1 MVIVQSKNEVA
12 IRLTRERWTHIVER
26 HPEMDGQ
33 RQRVLETVSDPE
45 MIQQGDFE
53 EYLAIRFYNE
63 TPLTSKFLV
72 VVYKEIARTDGFIL
86 TAYYSGKP
94 SERRRTLWK
103 R

>member
-1 MVIVQSKNEVA
+1 
-12 IRLTRERWTHIVER
+12 
-26 HPEMDGQ
+26 MDGQ

-63 TPLTSKFLV
+63 TPLTSKFLI
-72 VVYKEIARTDGFIL
+72 VVYKEIARMDGFIL

-94 SERRRTLWK
+94 SERRRILWK
-103 R
+103 Q

>member
-1 MVIVQSKNEVA
+1 MVIVQSKNDVA

-33 RQRVLETVSDPE
+33 RRRVLETASDPE
-45 MIQQGDFE
+45 MIQEGDFG

-72 VVYKEIARTDGFIL
+72 VVYKEIARADGFIL

-94 SERRRTLWK
+94 SERRRILWK
-103 R
+103 Q

>member
-1 MVIVQSKNEVA
+1 MVIVQSKNDVA

-33 RQRVLETVSDPE
+33 RQRALETVSNQE
-45 MIQQGDFE
+45 MIQEGDFA
-53 EYLAIRFYNE
+53 EYLAIRFYHE

-86 TAYYSGKP
+86 TA
-94 SERRRTLWK
+94 
-103 R
+103 

>member
-1 MVIVQSKNEVA
+1 
-12 IRLTRERWTHIVER
+12 
-26 HPEMDGQ
+26 MDGQ

-63 TPLTSKFLV
+63 TPLTSKFLI
-72 VVYKEIARTDGFIL
+72 VVYKEIARMDGFIL

>member
-1 MVIVQSKNEVA
+1 MVIVQSKNDVA

>member
-1 MVIVQSKNEVA
+1 
-12 IRLTRERWTHIVER
+12 
-26 HPEMDGQ
+26 MDGQ